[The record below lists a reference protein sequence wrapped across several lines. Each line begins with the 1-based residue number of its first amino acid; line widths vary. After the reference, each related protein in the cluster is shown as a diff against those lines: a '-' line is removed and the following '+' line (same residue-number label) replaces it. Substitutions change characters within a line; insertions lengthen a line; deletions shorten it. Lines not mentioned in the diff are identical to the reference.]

1 MTTGEKRG
9 TIVSMNRSFGDYIAT
24 DLFAVIQAHRA
35 IADMGDKEKV
45 SAMLLDGPPGTGKTF
60 LARTVSKFLDAKLL
74 HFQFFPGCGRGDL
87 LWDLSDG
94 GEGGKRED
102 GIILRAL
109 RMSHEG
115 KVVLLLD
122 ELDKSAVEVD
132 SFLLNFLNE
141 GHVYV
146 RGEDLVEANRENL
159 IVCITKNDQR
169 EASHALLRRCRCVLM
184 DWPSV
189 ETETAIMRKLVPSL
203 TEEACRVLLEI
214 PTRLRR
220 NPEVAK
226 PPSTPEIC
234 RAVADLLELVARG
247 CRHDILGEYYVSCLC
262 PLPADRRWVEK
273 SPAYVGLSVREALTG
288 LGPATGGVA
297 EGPLSGILSTMMEA
311 T

>member
-1 MTTGEKRG
+1 VTRADLEGR
-9 TIVSMNRSFGDYIAT
+9 IPSMNRSFGDYIAT
-24 DLFAVIQAHRA
+24 DLYAVIQAHRA
-35 IADMGDKEKV
+35 IAEMGDKEKV
-45 SAMLLDGPPGTGKTF
+45 SALLLDGPPGTGKTF
-60 LARTVSKFLDAKLL
+60 LARTVARYLDAKLL

-87 LWDLSDG
+87 LWDISDG
-94 GEGGKRED
+94 RDGGRRED

-109 RMSHEG
+109 RMSRDG

-122 ELDKSAVEVD
+122 ELDKAAVEVD

-146 RGEDLVEANRENL
+146 RGEDLVEANRDNL

-169 EASHALLRRCRCVLM
+169 GASHALLRRCRCVLM

-189 ETETAIMRKLVPSL
+189 ETETAIMRKLVPAL
-203 TEEACRVLLEI
+203 TDEACAVLLEI

-220 NPEVAK
+220 NPEVRK

-234 RAVADLLELVARG
+234 RAVGDLLELVSRG

-262 PLPADRRWVEK
+262 PLPEDRRWVEK
-273 SPAYVGLSVREALTG
+273 SPAYVGLSVREALQG
-288 LGPATGGVA
+288 LPAERARVA
-297 EGPLSGILSTMMEA
+297 GSPLSGILTTMMEG

>member
-1 MTTGEKRG
+1 MRVRG
-9 TIVSMNRSFGDYIAT
+9 GRILSMNRNFGDYIAT

-35 IADMGDKEKV
+35 MAEMGDKEKV
-45 SAMLLDGPPGTGKTF
+45 SALLLDGPPGTGKTF
-60 LARTVSKFLDAKLL
+60 LARTVARYLDAKLL

-87 LWDLSDG
+87 LWDIS
-94 GEGGKRED
+94 EGREKGKKDD

-109 RMSHEG
+109 RLSQEG

-122 ELDKSAVEVD
+122 ELDKAAVEVD

-141 GHVYV
+141 GHIYV
-146 RGEDLVEANRENL
+146 KGEDLVEANRENL

-169 EASHALLRRCRCVLM
+169 QASHALLRRCRCVLM

-189 ETETAIMRKLVPSL
+189 ETETAIMKKLVPAL
-203 TEEACRVLLEI
+203 TDEACEVLLEI

-220 NPEVAK
+220 NPEVRK

-234 RAVADLLELVARG
+234 RAAADLLELVGRS

-262 PLPADRRWVEK
+262 PIPEDRRWVEK
-273 SPAYVGLSVREALTG
+273 SPAYVGLSVREALQG
-288 LGPATGGVA
+288 LPGGASRVA
-297 EGPLSGILSTMMEA
+297 VSPLSGILSTMMEG